1 MVRRIPK
8 TMTKGHRLLIVTQA
22 VDLDSPVLGFFHRW
36 IEEIATHFESVVVIC
51 LFEGRHSLP
60 QNVEVFSL
68 GKEKREAYKPEYAQR
83 FLALVWG
90 LRGRYDSVF
99 VHMNLEYV
107 LLAGWLWMLLR
118 KPVYLWRNHYQRSPF
133 MGFAA
138 FFCKKMFCTS
148 EYSYNAK
155 YKKTVLMPLG
165 IDTDTFKPLDLPR
178 LQSVLS
184 IGRIAPSKQLEILI
198 DAIALLAKDNIK
210 LGTHIYGEALPQDM
224 KYLADLKKRA
234 QGARIEHLIEF
245 HPGVRNSDTPAL
257 YSAHEIFVNCSR
269 SGMYDKT
276 IFEALACGALS
287 IASSG
292 DYADVADKRLTFDG
306 TPESLADTLKIMLKL
321 SAEER
326 ANIRNE
332 SRGLVEKNS
341 VRALGRRLA
350 EEVQ

>member
-1 MVRRIPK
+1 M
-8 TMTKGHRLLIVTQA
+8 RLLVVTQA
-22 VDLDSPVLGFFHRW
+22 VDLDNPVLGFFHRW

-83 FLALVWG
+83 FLALAWG

-107 LLAGWLWMLLR
+107 LLAGWLWMLLG
-118 KPVYLWRNHYQRSPF
+118 KPVYLWRNHYQQSPF

-138 FFCKKMFCTS
+138 FFCRKMFCTS
-148 EYSYNAK
+148 EHSYNAK
-155 YKKTVLMPLG
+155 YKKTVLMPIG

-178 LQSVLS
+178 TRSVLS
-184 IGRIAPSKQLEILI
+184 IGRAAPSKQLEILI
-198 DAIALLAKDNIK
+198 DAVALLAKDNTQ
-210 LGTHIYGEALPQDM
+210 LGTRIYGEALPQDM
-224 KYLADLKKRA
+224 KYLADLKKRVQDA
-234 QGARIEHLIEF
+234 HIEHLVEF
-245 HPGVRNSDTPAL
+245 HQGVRNSDTPAL

-292 DYADVADKRLTFDG
+292 DYAEVADERLSFDG
-306 TPESLADTLKIMLKL
+306 TSENLADTL
-321 SAEER
+321 R
-326 ANIRNE
+326 ALLALPPHEKEKMRNE
-332 SRGLVEKNS
+332 ARILAEKNS